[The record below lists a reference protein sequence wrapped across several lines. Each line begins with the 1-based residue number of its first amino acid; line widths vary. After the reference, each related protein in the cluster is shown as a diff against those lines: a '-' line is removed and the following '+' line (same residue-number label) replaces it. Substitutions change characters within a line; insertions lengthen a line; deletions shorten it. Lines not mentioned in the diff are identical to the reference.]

1 MSLILRTAA
10 DLAAERAAALRA
22 EITAAIDAFVE
33 TQARRLG
40 YNSAAHCASYVASTV
55 PDWAAEAQAFVAWR
69 DAVWL
74 AAFTHAA
81 AVETGEAPATLDAA
95 LAALPV
101 WGAD

>member
-1 MSLILRTAA
+1 MSLTIRTAA

-74 AAFTHAA
+74 AAFTGLSEVAA
-81 AVETGEAPATLDAA
+81 GKPLPSVEEAVAR
-95 LAALPV
+95 LPL
-101 WGAD
+101 WKA